1 MTVIYELCEEV
12 KNIMTEKEKSLQ
24 KLRETFEKLP
34 YEALLK
40 IKEFLDKLEAN
51 NESSNQS

>member
-12 KNIMTEKEKSLQ
+12 KNIMTKKEESLQ